1 MESNAHQDPAT
12 LALQIQALAASM
24 EELTKQNQEIR
35 LLLQQEDNRLET
47 NWDIDGDNQKRRPG
61 TLEGASSD
69 LLREMRKE
77 MDELR
82 NAIKEKID

>member
-1 MESNAHQDPAT
+1 MESNAHQDPAA

-35 LLLQQEDNRLET
+35 LLLQQEDNHLEI

-82 NAIKEKID
+82 NAIKEKKD

>member
-1 MESNAHQDPAT
+1 MESNAHQDPAA
-12 LALQIQALAASM
+12 LALQIQTLAASM
-24 EELTKQNQEIR
+24 EELTKQNQEMR
-35 LLLQQEDNRLET
+35 LLLQQGDNRLET
-47 NWDIDGDNQKRRPG
+47 NRDIDGDNQKRWPG

-82 NAIKEKID
+82 NTIKEKKY

>member
-1 MESNAHQDPAT
+1 MESNAHQDPAA

-35 LLLQQEDNRLET
+35 LLLQQEDNHLEI

-61 TLEGASSD
+61 TLEGRAQTFS
-69 LLREMRKE
+69 
-77 MDELR
+77 
-82 NAIKEKID
+82 EK

>member
-1 MESNAHQDPAT
+1 MESNAHQDPAA

>member
-1 MESNAHQDPAT
+1 MESNAHQDPAA

-82 NAIKEKID
+82 NAINEKID

>member
-1 MESNAHQDPAT
+1 MESNAHQDPAA

-82 NAIKEKID
+82 NAIKEKKD

>member
-1 MESNAHQDPAT
+1 MESNAHQDPAA

-35 LLLQQEDNRLET
+35 LLLPKEDNRLET

>member
-1 MESNAHQDPAT
+1 MESNTHQDPAA
-12 LALQIQALAASM
+12 LALQIQVLTANM

-35 LLLQQEDNRLET
+35 LLLQQEDNRLEI

-61 TLEGASSD
+61 TLEGATSD

>member
-1 MESNAHQDPAT
+1 MESNAYQDPAA
-12 LALQIQALAASM
+12 LALQIQALTASM

>member
-1 MESNAHQDPAT
+1 MKSNAHQDPAA

-61 TLEGASSD
+61 TLERASSD

>member
-1 MESNAHQDPAT
+1 MESNAHQDPAA

-35 LLLQQEDNRLET
+35 LLLQQEDNHLEI